1 MATSDITVQIRPNE
15 RTTSIER
22 CPECGSRIRMAEQ
35 ETYCPDCGLVV
46 FEDRLDRGPEWRWF
60 EENGSD
66 PERVGAPLTV
76 GRHDWGLSTEIG
88 FGSDWNG
95 TDPPGF
101 DRLRRQHQRS
111 RFPSKADRNLAD
123 AFGQISRIASA
134 LDLSSRV
141 RDRASTIYREVQ
153 RSGLLVGRSIDTL
166 TTASVYAACRSSGV
180 IRTLDEVTEVAHCSR
195 AELEA
200 GYRLLNRELDLGV
213 PVVDLGGYVSRVL
226 SGVDA
231 IEVVSVRAFALAKRA
246 EAVGISNGRHPG
258 GLAAACVY
266 VAGHEHGQ
274 LYSQAVVAEAAG
286 VTTTTVRK
294 RWYELRAL
302 ID

>member
-1 MATSDITVQIRPNE
+1 MATRDLTVEVRSTGR
-15 RTTSIER
+15 RTPHDR
-22 CPECGSRIRMAEQ
+22 CPECTGQTWTAAG

-60 EENGSD
+60 EENGSE

-76 GRHDWGLSTEIG
+76 ARHDWGLSTEIG

-95 TDPPGF
+95 TDSPGF
-101 DRLRRQHQRS
+101 DRLRRQHNRT

-123 AFGQISRIASA
+123 AFGQIARIAAA
-134 LDLSSRV
+134 LDLSYRV
-141 RDRASTIYREVQ
+141 RDRASAVYREVQ
-153 RSGLLVGRSIDTL
+153 GSGMLVGRSIDTL
-166 TTASVYAACRSSGV
+166 TAASVYAACRCGGLN
-180 IRTLDEVTEVAHCSR
+180 RTLDEVTEVAHCSQH
-195 AELEA
+195 ELEA

-213 PVVDLGGYVSRVL
+213 PVGDLAGYVSRVL

-231 IEVVSVRAFALAKRA
+231 IEAVRVRAFALAKQG
-246 EAVGISNGRHPG
+246 EAVGLSNGRHPG

-274 LYSQAVVAEAAG
+274 LYTQAVVADAAG
-286 VTTTTVRK
+286 VTVTTVRK